1 MSPVQNVS
9 RAAQNVEP
17 GHLINLNKF
26 ATCTML
32 IVVVDN
38 LAKGK
43 KILSGFLDIQVTID
57 VGQLKLERIVH
68 VQSTIGKSNF

>member
-9 RAAQNVEP
+9 CAAQNVEP

-26 ATCTML
+26 AICIIL
-32 IVVVDN
+32 KVVVDN
-38 LAKGK
+38 LAKGN
-43 KILSGFLDIQVTID
+43 KIQSGFLDIQVTIN
-57 VGQLKLERIVH
+57 VGQLNLERIVH